1 MNSGSHFGPGF
12 LPVLRSTLIRWERLR
27 ILYNLILIAIV
38 VLPVGGGPV
47 ELPELADL
55 PILAVGAVL
64 ANLCYLAGPAAES
77 YLAWLPTLFIV
88 SRVRLSEASEERPE
102 VVVSPAPGEKC
113 ARSRST

>member
-1 MNSGSHFGPGF
+1 MNSGSTSGPGF
-12 LPVLRSTLIRWERLR
+12 LPVLRSILIRWERLR

-38 VLPVGGGPV
+38 VLPVGGGPM

-77 YLAWLPTLFIV
+77 YLAWLGL
-88 SRVRLSEASEERPE
+88 
-102 VVVSPAPGEKC
+102 
-113 ARSRST
+113 RSRWVTMALLAGGILVSFPLVYMFGIAYVLSNS

>member
-1 MNSGSHFGPGF
+1 MNSGAPFGTGF

-27 ILYNLILIAIV
+27 IPYNLILIAIV
-38 VLPVGGGPV
+38 IVPVGGGPV

-77 YLAWLPTLFIV
+77 YLAWLGLKSRWVTLALFAGGVLISFPLV
-88 SRVRLSEASEERPE
+88 YMFGIAYVLSS
-102 VVVSPAPGEKC
+102 S
-113 ARSRST
+113 

>member
-1 MNSGSHFGPGF
+1 MNSGTPLGPGF

-27 ILYNLILIAIV
+27 ILYNLILTAIV
-38 VLPVGGGPV
+38 ILPVGGGPV

-77 YLAWLPTLFIV
+77 YLAWLGLWSRWVTLALFAGGVLISFPLV
-88 SRVRLSEASEERPE
+88 YMFGIAYVLSNS
-102 VVVSPAPGEKC
+102 
-113 ARSRST
+113 

>member
-1 MNSGSHFGPGF
+1 MNSGSTFGPGF
-12 LPVLRSTLIRWERLR
+12 LPVLRSILIRWERMR

-38 VLPVGGGPV
+38 VLPVGGGPM

-77 YLAWLPTLFIV
+77 YLAWLGLKSRWVTLALLAGGILV
-88 SRVRLSEASEERPE
+88 SLPLVYMFGIAYVLSNS
-102 VVVSPAPGEKC
+102 
-113 ARSRST
+113 

>member
-1 MNSGSHFGPGF
+1 MNTGSHFGPGF

-77 YLAWLPTLFIV
+77 YLAWLGL
-88 SRVRLSEASEERPE
+88 
-102 VVVSPAPGEKC
+102 
-113 ARSRST
+113 RSRWVTLALFAGGVLVSFPLVYMFGIAYVLSNS